1 MRVLICGGRDYQNQR
16 KIYDYVGSLPKD
28 AVVIHGGARGAD
40 RIAGYTARK
49 EWGLK
54 VEPYPAQWGKYGL
67 SAGFIRNQQMLDEG
81 KPDIVVYFHDDIESS
96 KGTKDMVA
104 RARKAGI
111 KVLGN
116 PTA

>member
-1 MRVLICGGRDYQNQR
+1 MRVLICGGLDYQDR
-16 KIYDYVGSLPKD
+16 TKIFQYVDGLNLGD
-28 AVVIHGGARGAD
+28 IVIHGGARGAD
-40 RIAGYTARK
+40 TIANDAAWESRL
-49 EWGLK
+49 ERMFF
-54 VEPYPAQWGKYGL
+54 PAQWLKYGK